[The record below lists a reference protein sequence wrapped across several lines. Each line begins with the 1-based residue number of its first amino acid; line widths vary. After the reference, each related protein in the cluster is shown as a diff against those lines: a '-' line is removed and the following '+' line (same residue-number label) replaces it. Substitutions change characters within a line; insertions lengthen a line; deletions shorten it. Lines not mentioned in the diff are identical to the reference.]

1 MKTKS
6 IVYCFAL
13 AVGFLGS
20 QTALAVDTFESS
32 QQLTLGV
39 TGSALLAVWAPAPVG
54 LSLGGAEQA
63 GAAITPVSTDATSRL
78 KISSLASEVGG
89 VTKTRYITAS
99 VTGATGGCVG
109 HHTVL
114 SVQLLA
120 PNANFSG
127 GTNGGILTVGLQ
139 PVSNHTVNT
148 AAVTLVSGITTCW
161 SGTVDGDGY
170 IINYEYKGDGVLGV
184 NSTSSAATTIT
195 FTIVDAA

>member
-39 TGSALLAVWAPAPVG
+39 TGSALLKVFAAAPVS
-54 LSLGGAEQA
+54 LSLGGATQA
-63 GAAITPVSTDATSRL
+63 GAAIVPVASDSTSRL
-78 KISSLASEVGG
+78 KISSLASVVAG
-89 VTKTRYITAS
+89 VTQTRTITAS
-99 VTGATGGCVG
+99 VTAGGCAT
-109 HHTVL
+109 HQTVL

-120 PNANFSG
+120 PNGNFVNSP
-127 GTNGGILTVGLQ
+127 GTLGALQ
-139 PVSNHTVNT
+139 VVSNNSANT

-161 SGTVDGDGY
+161 SGILDDDGY
-170 IINYEYKGDGVLGV
+170 KIKYKYEGI
-184 NSTSSAATTIT
+184 SQQTSSSSLPTTIT
-195 FTIVDAA
+195 FTIVGV